1 LATKFQY
8 GLVSALLVASTAYAG
23 GTNNGKTYTNFG
35 ADLVAPI
42 FPVNGALNIYKNKFD
57 AQPFVTLKD
66 KSVMDQRGE
75 LRPCTKAAGDG
86 WAHCTV
92 GTVTGWVKHSDFR
105 TGAEYGPV
113 TSWPFRYWIY
123 VASPG
128 TGSEDAVMLREIIPK
143 IPYLV
148 APAEYANIFFH
159 ALFDAEGRAFSPKTH
174 RPTGDRVF
182 LVGDAVYL
190 APGDPKKRNRS
201 EWLFLNYYN
210 KELNALCPAR
220 NPDSCM
226 SAVNLGPNWP
236 GIKAMYEEPVERLRR
251 KDDDAAWYGAGEVAF
266 ARHTD
271 PVHPLMYRVPDDVLM
286 SNDPNPITD
295 AQRAKNRE
303 QLFCIADCDRR

>member
-1 LATKFQY
+1 MATKFRY
-8 GLVSALLVASTAYAG
+8 GLVLALLVVPTVYGG
-23 GTNNGKTYTNFG
+23 GTDNGKTYTNFG
-35 ADLVAPI
+35 LDLVAPI
-42 FPVNGALNIYKNKFD
+42 FPVNGVLNIYKNKLD
-57 AQPFVTLKD
+57 AQPLVTLKD
-66 KSVMDQRGE
+66 KLVVDQSGE
-75 LRPCTKAAGDG
+75 SKPCTKTAQDG

-105 TGAEYGPV
+105 TGDEYAPV
-113 TSWPFRYWIY
+113 ASWPFRYWLYI
-123 VASPG
+123 ASPG
-128 TGSEDAVMLREIIPK
+128 NGSEAAVMLREIVPK

-159 ALFDAEGRAFSPKTH
+159 VIFDTQGRAFSTKS
-174 RPTGDRVF
+174 RQPTGDRVF

-190 APGDPKKRNRS
+190 APDDPKKRNRA

-210 KELNALCPAR
+210 RELNALCPAR
-220 NPDSCM
+220 NPDSCQ

-236 GIKAMYEEPVERLRR
+236 GIKAMYEEPLERFRR
-251 KDDDAAWYGAGEVAF
+251 KDNDVAWYGAGEVAF

-271 PVHPLMYRVPDDVLM
+271 PVLPLMYRVPDDVLM

-303 QLFCIADCDRR
+303 QMFCIADCGRP

>member
-1 LATKFQY
+1 MATKLRY
-8 GLVSALLVASTAYAG
+8 SLLWVWLASTLSFAG
-23 GTNNGKTYTNFG
+23 ESTDGKSYTNFG
-35 ADLVAPI
+35 LDLVAPI
-42 FPVNGALNIYKNKFD
+42 FPNNGVLNIYKNKLD
-57 AQPFVTLKD
+57 AQPLVTLRD
-66 KSVMDQRGE
+66 KVVVDQGGE
-75 LRPCTKAAGDG
+75 SKPCTKATRDG
-86 WAHCTV
+86 WAYCTV
-92 GTVTGWVKHSDFR
+92 GNVTGWVKHSDFQ
-105 TGAEYGPV
+105 TSGEFAAV
-113 TSWPFRYWIY
+113 ASWPFRYWFYI
-123 VASPG
+123 ASPG
-128 TGSEDAVMLREIIPK
+128 TGSEDAVMLRQIVPK

-159 ALFDAEGRAFSPKTH
+159 ALFDTEGSAFSPKTR

-190 APGDPKKRNRS
+190 APGDPKKRNRR

-220 NPDSCM
+220 NPDSCL

-236 GIKAMYEEPVERLRR
+236 GIKAMYEEPPERFRR
-251 KDDDAAWYGAGEVAF
+251 KDNDAAWFGAGEVAF

-271 PVHPLMYRVPDDVLM
+271 PVQPLMYRVPDDVMM

-303 QLFCIADCDRR
+303 QLFCIADCGSP